1 MLTETTTNG
10 VERPRGRAAP
20 AEKLE
25 PFTFESTGRTVLIRK
40 LPTFWR
46 DTVRRQ
52 VKASPG
58 FDEPQPPMVEQDYGD
73 GKVTVPH
80 KGHPLYQELLK
91 EWNRRVEDEVRE
103 RTQGFLIRRG
113 VVCEGDYAIDQK
125 AVAERRAWAAEDGLD
140 LSKFDDHYVYV
151 ALVCAGP
158 FEDWVDL
165 NRAVFTKT
173 TPTEAA
179 IEAHKATFSGD
190 V

>member
-1 MLTETTTNG
+1 MTVLTEVSNG
-10 VERPRGRAAP
+10 HHKGRVVP
-20 AEKLE
+20 SEKLE

-46 DTVRRQ
+46 DEVRRQ
-52 VKASPG
+52 VRATAG
-58 FDEPQPPMVEQDYGD
+58 FEEPQPPVVEQDYGD
-73 GKVTVPH
+73 GPKVRVPH
-80 KGHPLYQELLK
+80 KGHPLYVELLK
-91 EWNRRVEDEVRE
+91 EWRERVENEVRE
-103 RTQGFLIRRG
+103 RTQGFMIRRG
-113 VVCEGDYAIDQK
+113 VVCNDEYPIDLD

-140 LSKFDDHYVYV
+140 LSGLDDHYVYI
-151 ALVCAGP
+151 ALVCAGV

-179 IEAHKATFSGD
+179 IEAHKEGFPGD